1 MTFFFKEGER
11 STVGLDLVEVGG
23 EEPGILDSVSSGY
36 YEQRYAKNG
45 DAKIVLLMEYMQP
58 IIDTITD
65 RGGPAFRNPSNY
77 AGPSDSMGH
86 NEEMR
91 GIQTQKIIDYVD
103 DNPDLFPE
111 YQGLTIDGIEDALN
125 ARAKDELAKYEAE
138 SKKRHGILPT
148 IGEFIGNVGGFLVDG
163 NLMDITVMTG
173 APGAIG
179 AGSSVLWKRALGV
192 GLLEAGR
199 EATIQTATQKWYK
212 ELGLKYGYEE
222 FLTNVG
228 TAGIFG
234 AGFPVVGR
242 GISLTYDQA
251 RGAVKAL
258 RKDGVMSKS
267 DADAINS
274 SIDEAE
280 LFGETTFEGKA
291 IDPLEHARNL
301 DDATADISIGRL
313 PGETDTPTHY
323 SPLPKIDDIEDL
335 TPDTYARALD
345 DLADDEFIEL
355 GDEITGYQKLQGI
368 QIKEDLAKDDQM
380 LDRLRGCVV

>member
-1 MTFFFKEGER
+1 MTFFFDKGET
-11 STVGLDLVEVGG
+11 SSLGVDLVQTGG
-23 EEPGILDSVSSGY
+23 EEPGLFDSVSGGY
-36 YEQRYAKNG
+36 YEQKRTRNG
-45 DAKIVLLMEYMQP
+45 DAKLVLLDEYMQP
-58 IIDTITD
+58 IIDDISGS
-65 RGGPAFRNPSNY
+65 GGPNFINPSHY
-77 AGPSDSMGH
+77 AGASDSMGH
-86 NEEMR
+86 NEELR
-91 GIQTQKIIDYVD
+91 GIKTQEIIDYLN
-103 DNPDLFPE
+103 DNSDLFPQ
-111 YQGLTIDGIEDALN
+111 YQGLTIDGINETLKT
-125 ARAKDELAKYEAE
+125 RAKDELEKFRAE
-138 SKKRHGILPT
+138 SEKRHGFLP
-148 IGEFIGNVGGFLVDG
+148 IVGEFIGNVGGSMVDN
-163 NLMDITVMTG
+163 NLIEVTVMTG
-173 APGAIG
+173 PLGL
-179 AGSSVLWKRALGV
+179 AGHAGRVLWQRALMF
-192 GLLEAGR
+192 GLIEAGR

-212 ELGLKYGYEE
+212 ELGLKYDYKD
-222 FLTNVG
+222 FLTNVASVG
-228 TAGIFG
+228 ITAGLL
-234 AGFPVVGR
+234 PVAGR

-258 RKDGVMSKS
+258 RKDGALSKS
-267 DADAINS
+267 DANSINS

-301 DDATADISIGRL
+301 DDATADVSIGRF
-313 PGETDTPTHY
+313 PGETDVPTHY